1 MSFAYERTVP
11 IRPTFFSKGTL
22 GSFMP
27 VPFQDILGKDWLFL
41 FTRKRNGGERMK
53 GALEG
58 IRVVDLTRVLA
69 GPYATMILGDLG
81 ADVIKVEAPGG
92 SDDTR
97 FWGPPFQNGM
107 SAYYAAVNRNKRNIT
122 INLKEEKGKE
132 TIRRLVKT
140 ADVFIHNFKTG
151 TMERLGL
158 GYDELSPINPK
169 LIYCSITGFG
179 ETGPYHHLA
188 GYDYIIQAMSGW
200 MSINGTEQSGPLK
213 VGVAVTDIFT
223 GLYAAIAVQAALIAR
238 EKTGRG
244 QKIDLSLFDCA
255 ISTLVNVASNY
266 FMSGEVPK
274 PLGNDHPNIV
284 PYSTYEASDGLFVVA
299 VGNDRQFQALCELL
313 EDQTIGADERF
324 RTNASR
330 VAHRH
335 ELNDRLNKELKKKT
349 RAEWQQ
355 LFEQKGIPCGP
366 VYTIHEAFQH
376 PQTLARDMIVNMEH
390 PHVGTLKLVG
400 SPLKFS
406 ETAVSYRL
414 SPPLAGEHN
423 DHILT

>member
-1 MSFAYERTVP
+1 
-11 IRPTFFSKGTL
+11 
-22 GSFMP
+22 
-27 VPFQDILGKDWLFL
+27 
-41 FTRKRNGGERMK
+41 MK

-107 SAYYAAVNRNKRNIT
+107 SAYYAAVNRNKRSIT

-132 TIRRLVKT
+132 TIRQLVKT

-158 GYDELSPINPK
+158 GYDDLSAINPK

-223 GLYAAIAVQAALIAR
+223 GLYATIAVQAALIAR

-255 ISTLVNVASNY
+255 ISALVNVASNY
-266 FMSGEVPK
+266 LMSNEVPK

-324 RTNASR
+324 RTNAGR

-335 ELNDRLNKELKKKT
+335 ELNHRLNDELKKKT
-349 RAEWQQ
+349 RAQWQK

-414 SPPLAGEHN
+414 FPPLAGEHN
-423 DHILT
+423 DHISLLNDMEE

>member
-1 MSFAYERTVP
+1 MT
-11 IRPTFFSKGTL
+11 
-22 GSFMP
+22 
-27 VPFQDILGKDWLFL
+27 
-41 FTRKRNGGERMK
+41 
-53 GALEG
+53 GALDG
-58 IRVVDLTRVLA
+58 IRILDLTRVLA

-107 SAYYAAVNRNKRNIT
+107 SAYYAAVNRNKQSMT
-122 INLKEEKGKE
+122 VNLKEESGKE
-132 TIRRLVKT
+132 TIRQLAQT
-140 ADVFIHNFKTG
+140 ADVIIHNFKTG

-158 GYDELSPINPK
+158 GYDDLSSINPK

-179 ETGPYHHLA
+179 ETGPYRHLA

-238 EKTGRG
+238 EKTGNG

-255 ISTLVNVASNY
+255 ISALVNVASNY
-266 FMSGEVPK
+266 LMSGEVPK

-284 PYSTYEASDGLFVVA
+284 PYSTYEAKDGLLVVA

-313 EDQTIGADERF
+313 EDQAIGADERF
-324 RTNASR
+324 RTNAGR

-335 ELNDRLNKELKKKT
+335 ELNHRLNNELKKKT
-349 RAEWQQ
+349 RAEWQR
-355 LFEQKGIPCGP
+355 LFEQKSIPCGP
-366 VYTIHEAFQH
+366 VHTLDQVFQH
-376 PQTLARDMIVNMEH
+376 PQTLARNMIIRMDH
-390 PHVGTLKLVG
+390 PDVGELKLVG
-400 SPLKFS
+400 TPLKFS
-406 ETAVSYRL
+406 HTPVTYRL
-414 SPPLAGEHN
+414 APPLAGEHN
-423 DHILT
+423 HLFIEGGSKHDEL